1 MIMTKQG
8 IALRLDRAAV
18 ARRDLAGLNFA
29 NFYLRLGV
37 KSTYYM

>member
-1 MIMTKQG
+1 MMMTKHG

-18 ARRDLAGLNFA
+18 ALRDLAGLYFA

-37 KSTYYM
+37 MSTY